1 MNHPEKAIVTFDASG
16 CLQEYID
23 SQSYVPGAGNGIP
36 DFHVADSSVADSS
49 GATQPGYWAYF
60 DELNPV
66 QKLCVVVFDD
76 IKKKSVN
83 NEEQVHSASE
93 Q

>member
-1 MNHPEKAIVTFDASG
+1 MYHPEKAIVTFDASG
-16 CLQEYID
+16 CLQEYVD

-36 DFHVADSSVADSS
+36 DSS